1 LQFLDLG
8 EQGAD
13 DGLGFQHLAGDQFF
27 RDFQRH
33 ALHVGEK
40 QACGQT
46 DSQKNSARAVADY
59 HEWTRRTA

>member
-1 LQFLDLG
+1 MM
-8 EQGAD
+8 
-13 DGLGFQHLAGDQFF
+13 GLGFRRLADDQFF

-46 DSQKNSARAVADY
+46 DSQKTSPRALADY
-59 HEWTRRTA
+59 SYRYTHQF